1 MTGKK
6 AEQNKSKKDLEDQLS
21 AKVEKYESLTKKALE
36 EIKLKKDLSQKE
48 LSVAEDFL
56 KMAQNYFNDAK
67 YYKEKGE
74 LLISLAAFSYAHAW
88 LDAGVR
94 ARLFEAT
101 DDQLFTLP

>member
-1 MTGKK
+1 MSAKK
-6 AEQNKSKKDLEDQLS
+6 EVKENSLEKQLFL
-21 AKVEKYESLTKKALE
+21 KVEKYESLTKKALK
-36 EIKLKKDLSQKE
+36 EIKLKENLNQKE

-56 KMAQNYFNDAK
+56 EMAQNYFNDAK
-67 YYKEKGE
+67 YYKEKKE

-94 ARLFEAT
+94 AKIFEAT